1 MNLQGRVAIIV
12 PFYKA
17 ELTVYE
23 RIALQQCEQV
33 LGSHIK
39 IAIKP
44 RKLKLPDFLDTIN
57 FNEVVDFDNHYF
69 ENIDGYNRLMLSTEF
84 YSEFQSFEYIL
95 IHQLDAFVFKDALL
109 DWCSRD
115 LDYVGAPWIRPV
127 EHTDIIKAIKSK
139 FQYAMHTRFDIKKNG
154 VPSEKQFENKVGN
167 GGFSLRRVKT
177 FYDLTIQMQDK
188 IDYYLQQKGV
198 HEYNEDAFW
207 SIEVNRKRKILN
219 IPPLNVGLRF
229 AFESSPERALKLNQ
243 QQLPFGCHA
252 WDLYADFWRPV
263 FKQYGFEI

>member
-1 MNLQGRVAIIV
+1 MNLQGKVAIIV

-17 ELTVYE
+17 ELTAYE
-23 RIALQQCEQV
+23 RIALQQCERV
-33 LGSHIK
+33 LGNHIK

-57 FNEVVDFDNHYF
+57 FNEMVDFDNHYF
-69 ENIDGYNRLMLSTEF
+69 ESIDGYNRLMLSTEF
-84 YSEFQSFEYIL
+84 YSKFQSFEYIL

-109 DWCSRD
+109 DWCSRN
-115 LDYVGAPWIRPV
+115 LDYIGAPWIRPV

-139 FQYAMHTRFDIKKNG
+139 FQYG

-167 GGFSLRRVKT
+167 GGFSLRRVSK
-177 FYDLTIQMQDK
+177 FHNLTIQMQDK

-207 SIEVNRKRKILN
+207 SIEVNRKKRTLN
-219 IPPLNVGLRF
+219 IPSLKVGLQF

-252 WDLYADFWRPV
+252 WDLYTEFWRPV
-263 FKQYGFEI
+263 FKQLGYHI